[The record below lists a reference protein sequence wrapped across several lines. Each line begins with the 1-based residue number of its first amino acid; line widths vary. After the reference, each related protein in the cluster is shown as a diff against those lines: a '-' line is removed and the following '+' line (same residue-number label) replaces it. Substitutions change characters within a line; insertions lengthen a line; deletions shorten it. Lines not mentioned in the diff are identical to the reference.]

1 MSNEIHV
8 SATKRE
14 TSGTSAA
21 RRLRRTG
28 VLPAVLCDLKGKAT
42 PIQLDEHAFEQMLKK
57 HAGESLLINLTV
69 DGEPPRKVLLRE
81 VQHDPVQDTVQHADF
96 VEVSL
101 TRKLHIT
108 VPIELVGEP
117 VGVEQQGGMLEQL
130 LREVTIECLPSD
142 IIEELKLD
150 VSGLNLG
157 ESLHVGD
164 LPVAETAT
172 ILDESD
178 IAVATVAAT
187 RAEEEEEAEAAAED
201 ETEEP
206 EVISGR
212 KEREDQKEE
221 EGKGKG

>member
-1 MSNEIHV
+1 MSNEINV

-28 VLPAVLCDLKGKAT
+28 VLPAVLCDLEGTST
-42 PIQLDEHAFEQMLKK
+42 PIQLDEHTFEQMLGK

-69 DGEPPRKVLLRE
+69 DGQPPRKVLLRE
-81 VQHDPVQDTVQHADF
+81 VQHDPVRDAVQHADF

-108 VPIELVGEP
+108 VPIELVGDP
-117 VGVEQQGGMLEQL
+117 VGVEQQGGILEQL

-150 VSGLNLG
+150 VTGLNLG

-164 LPVAETAT
+164 LPVADTAT

-187 RAEEEEEAEAAAED
+187 RAEDEGVEAVAEE

-212 KEREDQKEE
+212 KEREEQEEE
-221 EGKGKG
+221 EGKGKE